1 MGFMAVLPV
10 DGTCFDRSRKAT
22 DVPPRRARR
31 GPRSAAAPRRATS
44 PVDSPLDRT
53 QHSIRSTEDP
63 MTQAP
68 PQIGYDD
75 FLKVDVRVGRIV
87 QVDDFPKAKK
97 PAYRLRIDF
106 GELGVKTSSV
116 QLTRHYRNEDLARR
130 LVLAV
135 VHFPPRQIAD
145 YFSEVLTLGV
155 MLGEVDVVLV
165 QPDRDVPPGSRIL
178 QEKEGVPLGPVG
190 AGGRATRPPRHDP
203 RPPRRARGEPR
214 PASPP

>member
-1 MGFMAVLPV
+1 MSHNPTTG
-10 DGTCFDRSRKAT
+10 
-22 DVPPRRARR
+22 PRRSHRR
-31 GPRSAAAPRRATS
+31 GPLPAATPRRATS
-44 PVDSPLDRT
+44 PVDIPLDRT

-116 QLTRHYRNEDLARR
+116 QLTRHYRKEDLARR

-135 VHFPPRQIAD
+135 VNFPPRQIAD

-155 MLGEVDVVLV
+155 MLGEGDVVLV

-178 QEKEGVPLGPVG
+178 
-190 AGGRATRPPRHDP
+190 
-203 RPPRRARGEPR
+203 
-214 PASPP
+214 